1 MVCDLHCAMALKLIK
16 FYLMRE
22 GEVERRSENKTDKT
36 DFYIFG
42 AMFYCRGYLLPR
54 FFHLP
59 WLQKPHVSAFE
70 RPFSRK
76 RAE

>member
-36 DFYIFG
+36 DF
-42 AMFYCRGYLLPR
+42 
-54 FFHLP
+54 
-59 WLQKPHVSAFE
+59 
-70 RPFSRK
+70 
-76 RAE
+76 